1 MQHTKT
7 LARYHG
13 LYRDGDAIVIGVG
26 RFQGGSGGISRAMH
40 FDSRS

>member
-26 RFQGGSGGISRAMH
+26 SFQGGLRRHFGAMH
-40 FDSRS
+40 FASGG

>member
-13 LYRDGDAIVIGVG
+13 LSRDGDAIVIVIGVG
-26 RFQGGSGGISRAMH
+26 RFQGGISSVVH
-40 FDSRS
+40 FENEV